1 MATAYEDDLRRKFL
15 SAYDRGAGTL
25 EELAEDF
32 GVSLGWAKKI
42 SAQRKRSGQAERVPY
57 QPGRKWRAGA
67 EAQRQVLSWF
77 AAQPDLT
84 LAEIQ
89 SKLASEAQVQLS
101 RGRVWYLLRKLG
113 LRLKKVAPRHPAR
126 HRSQPK
132 APRGVPGNNPRYSA
146 GTPDL
151 SG

>member
-1 MATAYEDDLRRKFL
+1 MARAYEDDLRRKFL

-42 SAQRKRSGQAERVPY
+42 SAQRKRSGQAERVPH
-57 QPGRKWRAGA
+57 QPGRKWRAGT
-67 EAQRQVLSWF
+67 EAQRQVLSWV

-89 SKLASEAQVQLS
+89 SKLAREAQVQLS

-113 LRLKKVAPRHPAR
+113 LRLKKVAPRHPAG

-132 APRGVPGNNPRYSA
+132 APRGVPGNHPRDSA
-146 GTPDL
+146 GTSDL